1 VKCYIDNFV
10 RLQCCIRNVNTEP
23 HKVLQLYIS
32 ATSNVVST
40 TIVVERGESDNN
52 SKFQHPTY
60 FISEVLSD
68 SKIQFFHIMK
78 LAYALLITSHKLSH
92 YFRNSKLKLTLR
104 PHSMRY

>member
-60 FISEVLSD
+60 FISEVLSED
-68 SKIQFFHIMK
+68 PIFPYNEVSLCFVDHISQV
-78 LAYALLITSHKLSH
+78 ITL
-92 YFRNSKLKLTLR
+92 F
-104 PHSMRY
+104 